1 MNYRQQILSDLLD
14 KYESSS
20 HFFGSARIN
29 RRVTLTLTR
38 KTMPQYFVGDRPQE
52 KQAVHQAV
60 TELQAAGVLTLEWLP
75 GEKGNLLKKIS
86 LNLDHLDDAYAL
98 TERTP
103 KTEQLLEISQ
113 LLSSISLQTPW
124 LKDFL
129 TLTQQE
135 LLTNR
140 ALPPSCPSNITDI
153 QLLLKALTGLDQK
166 GDAEISER
174 IFSIRYLGHSKLFAG
189 KIRATV
195 ITLTRTHL
203 LKDPELSDEDILG
216 ELGIVKTSAELL
228 LSGPLTLTIN
238 NNTADLTPLSFGAVI
253 DTHQASHAEI
263 SELKTDTV
271 LLVENKT
278 NYHELIRQGV
288 ALRMLIVYLG
298 GFPGPGKRRFLSN
311 LGSHCTHANVYHWG
325 DIDWGGFRIHRIL
338 KETAFPSLRPLFMDV
353 DTFLRYIDMA
363 DPLTPAY
370 KNKLAR
376 LLQDPAYREFH
387 LLIEQMLKHNMR
399 LEQEAILADSNFNL
413 PI

>member
-1 MNYRQQILSDLLD
+1 MNYRQQILNDLLD

-60 TELQAAGVLTLEWLP
+60 AELQAADILTLEWLP

-86 LNLDHLDDAYAL
+86 LNLDHLDNAYTQAN
-98 TERTP
+98 RTP
-103 KTEQLLEISQ
+103 KTEQLLELTQ
-113 LLSSISLQTPW
+113 LLSSVSLQTPW
-124 LKDFL
+124 LKDVL
-129 TLTQQE
+129 ISTQQD
-135 LLTNR
+135 LQTKR
-140 ALPPSCPSNITDI
+140 ALPSPWPSNTTDI

-166 GDAEISER
+166 GDTEISER
-174 IFSIRYLGHSKLFAG
+174 IFSIRYLGHSKLFTG
-189 KIRATV
+189 KTRATV
-195 ITLTRTHL
+195 ITLARTHL

-263 SELKTDTV
+263 NHLETDTV

-278 NYHELIRQGV
+278 NYHELIRQG
-288 ALRMLIVYLG
+288 AAQRMLIVYLG

-311 LGSHCTHANVYHWG
+311 LGSHCHHANVYHWG

-338 KETAFPSLRPLFMDV
+338 KETAFPTLKPLFMDPN
-353 DTFLRYIDMA
+353 TLLRYIDMA

-370 KNKLAR
+370 TNKLVR
-376 LLQDPAYREFH
+376 LFKDPAYLEFH
-387 LLIEQMLKHNMR
+387 KVIEYMLKHNIR
-399 LEQEAILADSNFNL
+399 LEQEAILAHSHFSL